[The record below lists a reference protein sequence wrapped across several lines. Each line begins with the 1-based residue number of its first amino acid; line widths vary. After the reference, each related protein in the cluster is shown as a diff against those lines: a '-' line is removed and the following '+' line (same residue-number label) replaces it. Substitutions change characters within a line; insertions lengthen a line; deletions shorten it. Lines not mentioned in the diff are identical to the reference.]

1 MLAPPPV
8 AGALAT
14 TMVVDVAP
22 MTTYGWPLVASLLV
36 ISLLAGGAPPYGWL
50 LVTSLLAGGA
60 LTGTEGCAAAPA
72 AGVLVSC

>member
-1 MLAPPPV
+1 M
-8 AGALAT
+8 LAT

-22 MTTYGWPLVASLLV
+22 MTTYGLPLVAPLLV
-36 ISLLAGGAPPYGWL
+36 ISLLTGGAPPYGWL

-60 LTGTEGCAAAPA
+60 LTGTEGCVAAPA